1 MKKALLVLLALLM
14 LPVWG
19 GAEEMRGY
27 VKKEG
32 YQYVLFGEY
41 PYEKEWHQKAAFV
54 ARAGCDG

>member
-1 MKKALLVLLALLM
+1 MLVLLALLM

-41 PYEKEWHQKAAFV
+41 PYEK
-54 ARAGCDG
+54 DGTK